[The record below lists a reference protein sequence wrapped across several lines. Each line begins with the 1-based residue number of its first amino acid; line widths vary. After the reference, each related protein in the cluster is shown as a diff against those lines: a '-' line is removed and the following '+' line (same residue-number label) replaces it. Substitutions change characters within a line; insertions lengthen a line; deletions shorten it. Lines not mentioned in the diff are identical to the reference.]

1 MRVRWFALLISI
13 ASLAGVAGA
22 QAPVEPPAA
31 AAPTAAAPTPT
42 AQTAAVPAA
51 PIAAAPAA
59 PTAAAPTAAA
69 PTAPTAAA
77 PTAAAPAAPPAAA
90 PTTAA
95 PAAAVPTVPAAPPDG
110 AAAPS
115 DATAT
120 GRALEHERRMALV
133 RAEAERLRIQRE
145 AKEPEVRRRATD
157 REAQARYTLALSV
170 DALWNSDAGY
180 DLFAEDEVAAQLGLW
195 VGADLVAL
203 GPQAV
208 LAGELGF
215 ATESAE
221 ATALWS
227 GQVDTTLRND
237 TLLAGVSLKL
247 ELTSWLVPQVRVSGG
262 VSLLKLELST
272 SRDGAFEDEAVSPFA
287 ALGAG
292 FLLQT
297 PSRLFENKEGHFAS
311 LAIGLLVEGGY
322 ALRAP
327 VELALEKRGGATQP
341 IAVRDASLG
350 ELALSGP
357 YVRTSAV
364 VRF

>member
-1 MRVRWFALLISI
+1 
-13 ASLAGVAGA
+13 
-22 QAPVEPPAA
+22 
-31 AAPTAAAPTPT
+31 
-42 AQTAAVPAA
+42 
-51 PIAAAPAA
+51 
-59 PTAAAPTAAA
+59 
-69 PTAPTAAA
+69 
-77 PTAAAPAAPPAAA
+77 
-90 PTTAA
+90 
-95 PAAAVPTVPAAPPDG
+95 
-110 AAAPS
+110 
-115 DATAT
+115 
-120 GRALEHERRMALV
+120 MALV

-157 REAQARYTLALSV
+157 REAQARWTLALSV

-180 DLFAEDEVAAQLGLW
+180 DLFAEDEVATQLGLW
-195 VGADLVAL
+195 VGADLVQL

-221 ATALWS
+221 ATAIWS
-227 GQVDTTLRND
+227 GQVDTTLRTD
-237 TLLAGVSLKL
+237 TLLAGVSLKIPL
-247 ELTSWLVPQVRVSGG
+247 LAWLVPQVRVSGG
-262 VSLLKLELST
+262 VSLLALELST
-272 SRDGAFEDEAVSPFA
+272 SRDGEFEDHAVSPFA

-327 VELALEKRGGATQP
+327 VDLALEKRSAAAQP